1 MIETHRYLNQKTNAN
16 KLAVETLKKIG
27 ELADKVEIQAD
38 PIHFALIYE
47 SLLKNDPELVGQINH
62 LLNKKEYNHTNAKI
76 LFSEL
81 WSKII
86 QQDLPSDE
94 LSHILSGLLDNIGSW
109 LTDSE
114 TNNQE
119 LAKNITEISSEP
131 DFPKALSILK
141 QKCLPN
147 LERTQQNNQQMQ
159 QDAKDIIAEVEQLK
173 KELDKATLIAKTDE
187 LTGIANRRGFNEF
200 AESLLQNNEVTE
212 LALVA
217 FDIDFFKKI
226 NDTHGHLIG
235 DSVLR
240 YFALIFKKSIK
251 GQDFIARTG
260 GEEFI
265 LLLPNT
271 SLDSATKVANNIR
284 MKIFN
289 SKLAPKNSSNKLKL
303 SVSAGVALYR
313 KGETMD
319 DLINRADKA
328 LYLAKNNGRNR
339 VQTEYDV

>member
-1 MIETHRYLNQKTNAN
+1 MSC
-16 KLAVETLKKIG
+16 
-27 ELADKVEIQAD
+27 
-38 PIHFALIYE
+38 PIY
-47 SLLKNDPELVGQINH
+47 
-62 LLNKKEYNHTNAKI
+62 
-76 LFSEL
+76 
-81 WSKII
+81 
-86 QQDLPSDE
+86 
-94 LSHILSGLLDNIGSW
+94 LSGLLDNIGSW

-131 DFPKALSILK
+131 DLPKALSTLK

-187 LTGIANRRGFNEF
+187 LTGIANRRGFNDF

-339 VQTEYDV
+339 VQTEYDT